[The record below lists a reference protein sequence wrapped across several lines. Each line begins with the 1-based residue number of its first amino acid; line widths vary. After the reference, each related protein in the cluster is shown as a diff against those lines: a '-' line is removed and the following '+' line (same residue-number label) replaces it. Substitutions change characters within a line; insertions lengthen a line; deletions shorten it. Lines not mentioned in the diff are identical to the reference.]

1 MKNIIV
7 VGAVVLPLLA
17 LTTVQESPEKSSA
30 RGDFFYQWCINNAPE
45 GWQDDNRMLD
55 GSIPQLYIC
64 NKAAQ
69 RIRDKEAT
77 LSSDLERKFQG
88 LWEKAQREIR

>member
-17 LTTVQESPEKSSA
+17 LTGVQEAPEKSSA
-30 RGDFFYQWCINNAPE
+30 RGDFFFDWCI
-45 GWQDDNRMLD
+45 DNSPKEYRD
-55 GSIPQLYIC
+55 QKQHEIC
-64 NKAAQ
+64 STAAQ

-88 LWEKAQREIR
+88 FWEKANRKF